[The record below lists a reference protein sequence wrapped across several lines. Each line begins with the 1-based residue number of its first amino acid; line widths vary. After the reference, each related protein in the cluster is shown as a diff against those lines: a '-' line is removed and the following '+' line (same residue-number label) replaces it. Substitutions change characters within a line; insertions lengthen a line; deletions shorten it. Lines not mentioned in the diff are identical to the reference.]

1 MIENILTLSLSKV
14 YQKLISGYS
23 GVFSAMQILG
33 THLNDILS
41 PHTIFSRNNG
51 EGSLF
56 GAAVTPYIGNCLLE
70 CFTWF
75 EVKNIENEKQY
86 DIGKMIIINDSD
98 KKIQLHGHFLWTGFT
113 YLRVTEPLREE
124 RLHLTIKSPGD
135 PGTHLIDVGSMRVLD
150 EHQTTDRFWNQDV
163 INWLGY
169 PVP

>member
-14 YQKLISGYS
+14 YQKLISGYC

-75 EVKNIENEKQY
+75 EVKNIENEK
-86 DIGKMIIINDSD
+86 
-98 KKIQLHGHFLWTGFT
+98 LW
-113 YLRVTEPLREE
+113 Y
-124 RLHLTIKSPGD
+124 
-135 PGTHLIDVGSMRVLD
+135 
-150 EHQTTDRFWNQDV
+150 W
-163 INWLGY
+163 
-169 PVP
+169 